1 MDRVLTMMTTMMT
14 MIIARDG
21 VIWMEEGENRV

>member
-1 MDRVLTMMTTMMT
+1 MDRMLMMMMAMMV

-21 VIWMEEGENRV
+21 VIRMEEGENRV